1 MMYHTIN
8 NNSKAELLRP
18 SFHNDKTAF
27 TLAEVL
33 ITLGI
38 IGVVAALTIP
48 SLIAN
53 YQEKVYISKAR
64 KAYYTLDQAVKHA
77 IAEYGPVYNWPVNHE
92 YYGFD
97 GRDEE
102 MTQIILP
109 YIDGVIKTCT
119 GDAQWNSK
127 YCFSTSYKTPTG
139 NNAPYWL
146 NKGTLFMLKDGS
158 SYSINTSVDGR
169 WCVNETTDYANH
181 CGLITVDTTGPS
193 GPNVAGKDYINFMIT
208 KDGVLP
214 VGRKNDRHSQSFEI
228 GCLQNFYNCSAWMLY
243 NDNMDYLHCP
253 EKIGWDKA
261 NSCKD

>member
-1 MMYHTIN
+1 MMYHIN
-8 NNSKAELLRP
+8 RNNPKA
-18 SFHNDKTAF
+18 AF
-27 TLAEVL
+27 TLSEVL

-48 SLIAN
+48 NLIAN

-64 KAYYTLDQAVKHA
+64 KAYYTLDQAVKRA
-77 IAEYGPVYNWPVNHE
+77 VAENGTVDTWPVNQD
-92 YYGFD
+92 YYSNS
-97 GRDEE
+97 RDEE

-139 NNAPYWL
+139 KNAPMWL

-158 SYSINTSVDGR
+158 TYSLHSAGSSTRCTGLAN
-169 WCVNETTDYANH
+169 DYAKD
-181 CGLITVDTTGPS
+181 CGVFTVDTTGPS

-208 KDGVLP
+208 KEGVLP
-214 VGRKNDRHSQSFEI
+214 MGNKGGYHTNSFEI
-228 GCLQNFYNCSAWMLY
+228 GCLQEFYNCSAWMIY

-253 EKIGWDKA
+253 EKLGWEKA